1 MKMNPPEGSF
11 KIIEDNNCPLY
22 EIGDEFR
29 LSGNALLLPRDRVMC
44 LILAEDIIKSINGYS
59 DEFRID
65 GDSEDTFDCGGCN
78 GVIRLTYSKGILS
91 AESGRKKDKGRQ
103 MPDDPAGRKNNDNA
117 DEHAIKN
124 DHDIETIATLL
135 SDFSFFQSLEQN
147 DIKEL
152 VSYLKL
158 RKFLNG
164 EFIIKKGEPG
174 TRLFIIL
181 FGKVEVVGDDGLSI
195 AFLGRGEVFGEM
207 SLLSGDPVGAT
218 IKVVDPTTLLYI
230 HGRDFRNVL
239 TQFPSLQMYFARL
252 LARRLAKTNVARTEE
267 LSSGMVGK
275 LSEMPPSELF
285 QTLNANQKTGVLTLN
300 LPNGNAAMFFKE
312 GKLIRADYNN
322 EENKE
327 AFYEVLKQKEG
338 RFKFIPDLPPELAEA
353 EEVGDFMWLLME
365 GIRRMDEACELDSEK

>member
-1 MKMNPPEGSF
+1 MPDAAEKNH
-11 KIIEDNNCPLY
+11 EDN
-22 EIGDEFR
+22 EG
-29 LSGNALLLPRDRVMC
+29 A
-44 LILAEDIIKSINGYS
+44 
-59 DEFRID
+59 D
-65 GDSEDTFDCGGCN
+65 GHAVT
-78 GVIRLTYSKGILS
+78 
-91 AESGRKKDKGRQ
+91 
-103 MPDDPAGRKNNDNA
+103 
-117 DEHAIKN
+117 DEHTIKN
-124 DHDIETIATLL
+124 DHDIETIASLL
-135 SDFSFFQSLEQN
+135 SDFSFFQSLEQS

-164 EFIIKKGEPG
+164 ECIIKKGEPG

-230 HGRDFRNVL
+230 HGKDFRNVL

-252 LARRLAKTNVARTEE
+252 LARRLAKTNVSRAEE

-285 QTLNANQKTGVLTLN
+285 QALNANQKTGVLTLN
-300 LPNGNAAMFFKE
+300 LPKGNSSLFFRDGQLVK
-312 GKLIRADYNN
+312 ADYNN
-322 EENKE
+322 KENKE
-327 AFYEVLKQKEG
+327 AFYEVLKQREG
-338 RFKFIPDLPPELAEA
+338 RFKFTPDLPPELAEA
-353 EEVGDFMWLLME
+353 EQIGDFMWLLME
-365 GIRRMDEACELDSEK
+365 GIRRMDEAGEN

>member
-1 MKMNPPEGSF
+1 MNPPEGSF

-22 EIGDEFR
+22 EMGDEFR
-29 LSGNALLLPRDRVMC
+29 LSGNALLLPRERVVC
-44 LILAEDIIKSINGYS
+44 LILAEDIIKNIRGYAE
-59 DEFRID
+59 EFRIN
-65 GDSEDTFDCGGCN
+65 GDSDLTFDCGGCN
-78 GVIRLTYSKGILS
+78 GLIRLTYVKGTLS
-91 AESGRKKDKGRQ
+91 AKYSRKKDTAKRI
-103 MPDDPAGRKNNDNA
+103 PADPATEDHTEGA

-124 DHDIETIATLL
+124 DHDIETIASLL
-135 SDFSFFQSLEQN
+135 SDFSFFQTLEQN
-147 DIKEL
+147 DTKEL

-164 EFIIKKGEPG
+164 EFIIRKGEPG

-230 HGRDFRNVL
+230 HGKDFRNVL

-252 LARRLAKTNVARTEE
+252 LARRLAKTNVSRAEE

-285 QTLNANQKTGVLTLN
+285 QALNANQKTGLLTLN
-300 LPNGNAAMFFKE
+300 LPKGNACLFFRE
-312 GKLIRADYNN
+312 GQLIKADYNN

-327 AFYEVLKQKEG
+327 AFYEILKQKEG
-338 RFKFIPDLPPELAEA
+338 RFKFTPDLPPDLAEA
-353 EEVGDFMWLLME
+353 EEIGDFMWLLME
-365 GIRRMDEACELDSEK
+365 GIRRMDEESEK